1 MTRAPLTAAEQD
13 ALRRHCAIQVSGHIP
28 AAAGAELVHVGK
40 WCQEQG
46 WEADRYGEGELI
58 AAFERKV
65 AARLGKPAAVFM
77 PSGTMAQLIALRIW
91 CDRAGSRRI
100 AMHATSHLELHEER
114 AYAHLHGLDVTL
126 LGERDRPT
134 EARDL
139 AAMIERAEAP
149 AALLVELPA
158 REIGGRLP
166 AWREIESLAE
176 LARESATK
184 MPGTK
189 LPGTKLPGTKLHMDG
204 ARLWEAR
211 EYYAPKSLAEV
222 CAPFDSVY
230 VSFYK
235 GIGALAGAML
245 LGPDDFIA
253 EARVWRR
260 RHGGTLVQLHPLVA
274 SAAMRFDAQL
284 AKMPAYRARAL
295 DFAAALAGIDGIVVD
310 PDPPQVNLFHVH
322 FDAPP
327 AAVIAA
333 RDRIGLDDGAW
344 LVQRVAA
351 GNRPGWSSSEFYV
364 GDALMSHDNAA
375 VIPLFVRLIELARS
389 SGFAD
394 QLVAPAN
401 AQSEI
406 QANVQAMT

>member
-1 MTRAPLTAAEQD
+1 MTPDVLTAAEQD
-13 ALRRHCAIQVSGHIP
+13 ALRKRCAIQVSGHLP
-28 AAAGAELVHVGK
+28 SAPGAELVRIGK

-46 WEADRYGEGELI
+46 WDADRYGEGQLI
-58 AAFERKV
+58 GAFERTV
-65 AARLGKPAAVFM
+65 ADRLGKAAAVFM

-126 LGERDRPT
+126 LGARDRPT

-139 AAMIERAEAP
+139 AAMLATAPAP

-166 AWREIESLAE
+166 AWQEIESLAA
-176 LARESATK
+176 LARDN
-184 MPGTK
+184 
-189 LPGTKLPGTKLHMDG
+189 GTKLHMDG

-245 LGPDDFIA
+245 LGPEDFIA
-253 EARVWRR
+253 EARTWRR

-274 SAAMRFDAQL
+274 SAAMRFDAQI

-295 DFAAALAGIDGIVVD
+295 DFAAGLATIDGILVD
-310 PDPPQVNLFHVH
+310 PQPPQVNLFHIH
-322 FDAPP
+322 FAAPAP
-327 AAVIAA
+327 AVAAA
-333 RDRIGLDDGAW
+333 RDRIGSDDGAW
-344 LVQRVAA
+344 LAQRIAP
-351 GNRPGWSSSEFYV
+351 GIKPGWSSTEIYA
-364 GDALMSHDNAA
+364 GDALLSHDNATL
-375 VIPLFVRLIELARS
+375 IPLFAKLVDIARS
-389 SGFAD
+389 H
-394 QLVAPAN
+394 VAVDPPA
-401 AQSEI
+401 AQMKAQAKI
-406 QANVQAMT
+406 QATT

>member
-1 MTRAPLTAAEQD
+1 VIRAPLTTAEQD
-13 ALRRHCAIQVSGHIP
+13 ALRKRCAILVSGHPP
-28 AAAGAELVHVGK
+28 AAPGAEFVRIGN

-46 WEADRYGEGELI
+46 WDADRYGEGELI
-58 AAFERKV
+58 GAFERKV
-65 AARLGKPAAVFM
+65 ADRLGKAAAAFM

-91 CDRAGSRRI
+91 CDRAGSPRI
-100 AMHATSHLELHEER
+100 AMHPTSHLELHEEH
-114 AYAHLHGLDVTL
+114 AYAHLHSLDVTL
-126 LGERDRPT
+126 LGARERPT

-139 AAMIERAEAP
+139 AAMLETAAPP

-166 AWREIESLAE
+166 AWQEIESLAA
-176 LARESATK
+176 LAHDH
-184 MPGTK
+184 
-189 LPGTKLPGTKLHMDG
+189 GTKLHMDG

-245 LGPDDFIA
+245 LGPEDFIA
-253 EARVWRR
+253 EARTWRR

-295 DFAAALAGIDGIVVD
+295 DFATGLSGIDGIVVD
-310 PDPPQVNLFHVH
+310 PNPPQVNLFHIH
-322 FDAPP
+322 FAAPP
-327 AAVIAA
+327 AAIAAA
-333 RDRIGLDDGAW
+333 RDRIGSDDGAW
-344 LVQRVAA
+344 LSQRIAP
-351 GNRPGWSSSEFYV
+351 GTRPGWSSTEIYV
-364 GDALMSHDNAA
+364 GDALLSHDNAT
-375 VIPLFVRLIELARS
+375 VIPLFAKLVEIAR
-389 SGFAD
+389 AHAAVD
-394 QLVAPAN
+394 PPAALVK
-401 AQSEI
+401 AQAKI
-406 QANVQAMT
+406 QATT